1 MIIIIALIILVL
13 AIWGFS
19 PRKTILY
26 YSIAKNSIEYDDRK
40 DANRKFALNLVVSI
54 TLLTIIVA
62 IGLYLCAIILM
73 MAWDPM
79 LN

>member
-1 MIIIIALIILVL
+1 MIIIIALIILLL

-19 PRKTILY
+19 PRKTIQY
-26 YSIAKNSIEYDDRK
+26 YKIAKNSIEIDDRK

-73 MAWDPM
+73 MASGVQC
-79 LN
+79 